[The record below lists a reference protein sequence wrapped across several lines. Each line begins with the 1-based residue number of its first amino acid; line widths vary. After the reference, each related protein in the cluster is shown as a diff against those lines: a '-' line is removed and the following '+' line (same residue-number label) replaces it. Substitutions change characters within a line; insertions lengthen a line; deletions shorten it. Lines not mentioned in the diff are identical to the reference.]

1 MHSAFSLSSI
11 QSGFVS
17 CKLFFM
23 PVSSCLYFTQRCAF
37 HLLMELGNEQLY
49 ENLLWR
55 LLLDSERR
63 PFHLRGRSQESLRFV
78 TLHSPRVCA
87 RDRQWRRRETNRRV
101 WGRFFYFLKVMRPAV
116 IMITGASGEE
126 SWRRDQG
133 IGLEKKE
140 RENILNNNSHSKSI
154 NRAVRV
160 TNSSACL
167 RQESR
172 GTVISSS
179 IKDMSSFFSL
189 NNILQSLSEHLCVLS
204 GTKKYL
210 DT

>member
-1 MHSAFSLSSI
+1 
-11 QSGFVS
+11 
-17 CKLFFM
+17 M

-49 ENLLWR
+49 EKLLWR
-55 LLLDSERR
+55 LLLDFERR

-78 TLHSPRVCA
+78 TLHSSRMCA
-87 RDRQWRRRETNRRV
+87 EREREVETNRTV
-101 WGRFFYFLKVMRPAV
+101 WGCVFFFLLLKVMRPAV
-116 IMITGASGEE
+116 FMITGASGEE
-126 SWRRDQG
+126 SWQRDQG

-140 RENILNNNSHSKSI
+140 RENILNNNSHNKSI

-189 NNILQSLSEHLCVLS
+189 NNIQQSLSEHLCVLS

-210 DT
+210 DLKIL

>member
-1 MHSAFSLSSI
+1 
-11 QSGFVS
+11 
-17 CKLFFM
+17 M

-49 ENLLWR
+49 EKLLWR
-55 LLLDSERR
+55 LLLDFERR

-78 TLHSPRVCA
+78 TLHSSRMCA
-87 RDRQWRRRETNRRV
+87 ERESEVEGGGKQT
-101 WGRFFYFLKVMRPAV
+101 GRCEDVVFFLLLKVMRPAV
-116 IMITGASGEE
+116 FMITGASGEE
-126 SWRRDQG
+126 SWQRDQG

-140 RENILNNNSHSKSI
+140 RENILNNNSHNKSI

-189 NNILQSLSEHLCVLS
+189 NNIQQSLSEHLCVLS

-210 DT
+210 DLKIL

>member
-1 MHSAFSLSSI
+1 
-11 QSGFVS
+11 
-17 CKLFFM
+17 M

-49 ENLLWR
+49 EKLLWR
-55 LLLDSERR
+55 LLLDFERR

-78 TLHSPRVCA
+78 TLHSSRVCA
-87 RDRQWRRRETNRRV
+87 ERESEVEGGGKQT
-101 WGRFFYFLKVMRPAV
+101 GRCEDVFFFLLLKVMRPAV
-116 IMITGASGEE
+116 FMITGASGEE
-126 SWRRDQG
+126 SWQRDQG

-140 RENILNNNSHSKSI
+140 RGNILNNNSHNKSI

-189 NNILQSLSEHLCVLS
+189 NNIQQSLSEHLCVLS

-210 DT
+210 DLKIL